1 MRHSLSMGRSPHVD
15 RGRAADRG
23 RALDWNRGELIDG
36 SQSAS
41 ESASADG
48 CPQLI
53 DLDVS
58 AKDKHELFRIAVE
71 MLQRAYGVDPALIL
85 RALWRRE
92 EAGSTG
98 LGRGVAIPHAR
109 VSGISAPLTMLL
121 RLRAPIAFDAPDGKP
136 VSVALVIIVP
146 ADGATEQH
154 LQLLA
159 RFASLCTDRK
169 FRTRLMEAP
178 AAEEVRHAFVGSG
191 AAPD

>member
-23 RALDWNRGELIDG
+23 RALDWNRGEQIDG

-71 MLQRAYGVDPALIL
+71 MLQRAYAVDPAPIL

-109 VSGISAPLTMLL
+109 IAGISQPLTMLL
-121 RLRAPIAFDAPDGKP
+121 RLRAPIPFDAPDGKP
-136 VSVALVIIVP
+136 VSLVLVIIVP
-146 ADGATEQH
+146 ADDETEQH

>member
-1 MRHSLSMGRSPHVD
+1 MRHSLSMGRSPDVD
-15 RGRAADRG
+15 HGRAADRG
-23 RALDWNRGELIDG
+23 GALDWNRGEQIDG

-41 ESASADG
+41 ASADA

-53 DLDVS
+53 DLDVA

-71 MLQRAYGVDPALIL
+71 MLQRAYAVDPAPIL

-109 VSGISAPLTMLL
+109 IAGISQPLTMLL
-121 RLRAPIAFDAPDGKP
+121 RLRAPIPFDAPDGKP
-136 VSVALVIIVP
+136 VSLVLVIIVP
-146 ADGATEQH
+146 TDDETEQH

-159 RFASLCTDRK
+159 RFASLCTDRV
-169 FRTRLMEAP
+169 FRKRLSEAMDGDD
-178 AAEEVRHAFVGSG
+178 VRHVFVESG
-191 AAPD
+191 AAAK